1 DHFAKQYQYE
11 ALREP
16 LADRFRRERHTFE
29 RLFGNPASVPALGKR
44 SEAIAGAAAELMA
57 RERRGRLQLPL
68 QTILPSLI
76 HMFVNRLSRS
86 AGPEHELVVYDY
98 LVQLYRSQLARS
110 GKRAACAPRDK
121 RRVTEG

>member
-1 DHFAKQYQYE
+1 
-11 ALREP
+11 
-16 LADRFRRERHTFE
+16 DRFRRERHTFQ
-29 RLFGNPASVPALGKR
+29 RLFDDPASVPALRKR

-68 QTILPSLI
+68 QTILPSLV

-86 AGPEHELVVYDY
+86 AGPEHELVLYDY

-110 GKRAACAPRDK
+110 GRPPAYAPREQ